1 MLAHSALI
9 DSLKKHLID
18 CLHMAQLS
26 PCLNDCLARPFKSDL
41 PSMLI
46 LAQASRLMLKRKV
59 HQLPVIQ
66 EDGKV
71 VGIVTRHDVLRAL
84 IASHSLL
91 LE

>member
-1 MLAHSALI
+1 
-9 DSLKKHLID
+9 
-18 CLHMAQLS
+18 
-26 PCLNDCLARPFKSDL
+26 
-41 PSMLI
+41 
-46 LAQASRLMLKRKV
+46 MLKRKV